1 MHGVLI
7 LGLFIGAVALAAY
20 VNDWQDLKRYT
31 SRKDTISALEDI
43 ISSSQVTAVSLLP
56 PRAHSGKT
64 LYIFYFICRHSA
76 SFFWLWMLP

>member
-31 SRKDTISALEDI
+31 SRKDIISALEDI
-43 ISSSQVTAVSLLP
+43 ISSSQATVVSLLFP
-56 PRAHSGKT
+56 HSGKT